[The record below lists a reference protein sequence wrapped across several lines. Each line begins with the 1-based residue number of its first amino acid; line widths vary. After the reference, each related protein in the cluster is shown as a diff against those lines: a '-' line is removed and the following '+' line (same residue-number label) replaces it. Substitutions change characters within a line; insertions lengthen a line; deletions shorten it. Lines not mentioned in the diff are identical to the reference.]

1 MLEDLPCVQLVE
13 IVTQYLEGG
22 LTSDERAIFEAHLLD
37 CDGCVNYVE
46 QMRTTIELTGR
57 LQTDEMP
64 PSWRT
69 RSPARS
75 ATGTRNH
82 AGERTRWLNA

>member
-1 MLEDLPCVQLVE
+1 MRFSRH
-13 IVTQYLEGG
+13 
-22 LTSDERAIFEAHLLD
+22 TSSD

-64 PSWRT
+64 PELEDALT
-69 RSPARS
+69 RAFRDWHSKSR
-75 ATGTRNH
+75 G
-82 AGERTRWLNA
+82 